1 MVTEQALEGEEARY
15 GERLIQFA
23 SENLVTEILIH
34 PVVSTLAQ
42 CMRNLL
48 SSFTK
53 HRHIIH
59 AGYTFAANGSWALQ
73 DGTFSYTDFA
83 EAFQELEVQR
93 VIRAYENGIT
103 IDLHC
108 SPEGDWTKL
117 PKEQFTKACKVRL
130 NPSDVLTS
138 GSPAINNFINYISPF
153 LIPTSLESL
162 LESSDVVGNIRFSRP
177 TLYVFPGGQ
186 GDAALFGIN
195 GFNMLLDG
203 GYGRKACF
211 WDFVRHL
218 DRLDAVLMTRL
229 NNSNVGGISSVL
241 RRKKQDA
248 LYPQIGHFFCN
259 LQERKALLSPDGDKD
274 RDPLLINLLDEGQEI
289 VSNLRHLHL
298 TPQVCYRD
306 SEPINLYHKVGHGTL
321 DMYILSPAKDSK
333 EVREFLHKWNQSD
346 VRLFANA
353 KSSREFSFPLQ
364 NLVSIAALL
373 VWQPAD
379 PEDTITRILF
389 PGSCP
394 QTKIFE
400 GLDRLKSLEFVK
412 SAVCSEKSLSGTTTK
427 KAALIER
434 IATKD
439 KDKIIADKK
448 ENKMIENNIT
458 EVNIEVKEKTVKKSD
473 STESDKSIKQKKID
487 DHKIENGDKAKPK
500 PRPMKPRSDSQQ
512 RRKPIDKKASPK
524 KIPTENGDVK
534 RPIKPSPIGTPAKSA
549 KDASNRR
556 VIESK
561 VKQPP
566 AAPTKPSAEPKPK
579 VERKPIS
586 RRPKAPKAPISPVK
600 KLVNGVQKPDSIS
613 RKGRLDKEGTTDSST
628 VSTPSVDQESVLKK
642 DISKLTPEELQQL
655 KAQELADLKEEQ
667 EAVKEIEA
675 VFRKGEGIKD
685 TADDENLRKVKDVS
699 IDEEKLE
706 EKEEYLIIEK
716 EVIQQDSMEDK
727 EPKEDETQKLARD
740 SEESEKRRKPS
751 VEEQRVDIESQIN
764 GIVNEAEDIVKSKDE
779 HVEGSKVTSPEDK
792 GDSGD
797 KKLTDEVKDV
807 VESHPDEKVSVN
819 IKSGDTTT
827 APTLPED
834 EKVPLDEI
842 KEDSGHVIEEKHVKE
857 DTKEKDVP
865 MIPPPP
871 KPVET
876 VGKIPS
882 VIGIKLDKHSHIR
895 DIVKTPDEVADL
907 PVHEE
912 ADIEYTQDAKAETEK
927 SNEIVEDKKSEEKA
941 KSKEETKTVES
952 EKDSDELAQEKS
964 KEVVPKMEE
973 ELKHLTDTVI
983 KTELKTDTL
992 EDKAGEDKKVE
1003 DHIPKKDEFDK
1014 KIEMETKSDI
1024 VEKQEEEEREF
1035 NKESTKEKS
1044 PDKHDVVKDAK
1055 KEPQKEDEENGGKA
1069 PDDLKAE
1076 PIQKD
1081 VAEED
1086 KQEVTTGTQLHE
1098 SKTEKPE
1105 SHLEKHLKDESEKLE
1120 TKQMHETVIIEAH
1133 VSKTDK
1139 FDEEKHTR
1147 DVIKE
1152 LKHEAEA
1159 ELGDS
1164 DNKDAKE
1171 YVEKDKPI
1179 KDKTEPCGT
1188 STKEQA
1194 TTHAKDKMHEPTKH
1208 KEEMLESKIEL
1219 ELKESKE
1226 TTKDIED
1233 EVKTDKKDYVEKT
1246 STEKGHADDVS
1257 TKPDEKDK
1265 DKVEHDIE
1273 DVKQEKIKDDW
1284 KLDETK
1290 TTVDNRDRKSPEQE
1304 KDGSK
1309 TPQEVKDHKI
1319 DAGPM
1324 KELERDDE
1332 EHTKEKTDDEKT
1344 EKVHD
1349 TKSDQKL
1356 HEETTKDVIKED
1368 EKKDE
1373 EAEKKLEPQKERDTK
1388 HEPDDYSLEKSG
1400 HMHTELEKAI
1410 VVEAKKEDRKSIDE
1424 GIQNHVEAL
1433 KDSHFEGTKSGSQ
1446 EDITSEKLEKHDKEP
1461 LGEEKQDE
1469 IDTTKQEHKKSISEI
1484 EKIELGRKS
1493 PMDLGRKSPKER
1505 EEDVIKIVASVAEVL
1520 KSDAPLEEFEGK
1532 LPIDTFAS
1540 FTSELRE
1547 THITTLD
1554 SPSAT
1559 NGVKSDITSTFIKE
1573 EKNHEIEPTDR
1584 RSSLLKE
1591 SQDLMM
1597 ATSKMISD
1605 IKTAKT
1611 DEKENEEEVGTV
1623 HRMLVTASSED
1634 GGEEIEI
1641 CPPGS
1646 ITFSRSSES
1655 SGRSSPDH
1663 SQKLSQKSSVIDTV
1677 SESLTTVRTREQEEK
1692 DSGIDDG
1699 KSDVE
1704 LPDQK
1709 STTEKVS
1716 GRESPLKKV
1725 EDASIKTISGKSTP
1739 DKDASIKS
1747 IASGKS
1753 TPDISDLEQSKDT
1766 DEFKKTEEDMSIEA
1780 VEKIEA
1786 ETVAKKDER
1795 PEQKP
1800 EELTKPGDSHTK
1812 EQKEDVKDKK
1822 EDKREEEELGYIR
1835 DTSPKDLDYDANKV
1849 ENDKTP
1855 EKSPSKAHDH
1865 LKKESDIEEE
1875 QLFRKPSLKA
1885 DELLK
1890 KDIQEVQQ
1898 NFFDSDAKDTVIT
1911 DGIDIDETSP
1921 VQISPSDGKPLQ
1933 DEIQECVEKDIKA
1946 EDAKQHAFEAIQEN
1960 FVGDLESKSVKQTD
1974 DFLRKEI
1981 EAEQHD
1987 FVSTVSKDDGAKD
2000 IYKMT
2005 VDEKALGKDTKEEQI
2020 DGDDKVS
2027 YHTLPKAEFPEK
2039 VDPTKA
2045 TGKDESSLVSE
2056 HLREEIKEVQDSFV
2070 DSITKDTT
2078 DEAKTVIESAERID
2092 EKISSKSI
2100 GTKDNMKIEH
2110 KHEDAAKKDMTVA
2123 ENIEEGYKESL
2134 RKSSKAEEA
2143 LKEEIRELQESLKKS
2158 SKTEEMLREEIRDL
2172 QHPTES
2178 KTDKPKDVEQMK
2190 DDTIG
2195 IKEAVEEKPTDKD
2208 LLPRKPSLKADKLL
2222 KDEIQAVQDSF
2233 IASEAKDDE
2242 GEIKSADKDLLPRK
2256 PSLKAEELLKE
2267 EIQEVQESF
2276 VEALAK
2282 DAEIETI
2289 SSEDLLARKP
2299 SLKYD
2304 ELLKKE
2310 IAGVQ
2315 ETFVEAD
2322 AKDAE
2327 AEVKSTDKDVLPR
2340 KPSLK
2345 AGELLKEK
2353 IQKSSDEELLPRKSK
2368 GEELL
2373 KKEIEEMQ
2381 ESVVE
2386 AATKDVEAETKST
2399 DKDLLSRKPSLK
2411 AEELLK
2417 EETQKVQQSFVEAVA
2432 KDAEA
2437 ETKSTDNDLLPR
2449 KSSLKAEELLKKE
2462 IDEVQEP
2469 RVKSVVKDA
2478 EAEITSSEED
2488 EMLRKP
2494 SLKGEELLK
2503 KQIEEVQESFV
2514 EAVSKDAEAEDLLPR
2529 KPSLKDDELVK
2540 KEIQVVQG
2548 PFIEAVAKD
2557 VEAETKSTEEDL
2569 SRKSSLKPDELVK
2582 KEIQGVQ
2589 ESFVEAVAKD
2599 SEAETKSMEK
2609 DLSPRKPSLN
2619 ADELL
2624 KKEILEV
2631 QESFVEAIAKDS
2643 EAETKSTET
2652 DLLPPKPDEL
2662 LKKEIQ
2668 EVQGSFVE
2676 AEVKDAEA
2684 ETKSMEKDL
2693 LPRKP
2698 SLKPDEL
2705 LKKEIQEVQQSFVEG
2720 VAKDAEADTKST
2732 EKDLLHRKPSLKPDD
2747 LLKKET
2753 QEVQESLVEA
2763 VAKHAE
2769 TEIKSTEKDLL
2780 PRKPSLKADELV
2792 NKEIQEVQESF
2803 VEAVVKDAEAETKS
2817 TEKDG
2822 LPRKPS
2828 LKADEVLKK
2837 EIQEVQ
2843 ESFVEA
2849 VAKDSEA
2856 ETKSTDK
2863 DLSRKPSLKADE
2875 LLKKEIQDVQESF
2888 VESVAKDAEAE
2899 TKTTEKDSSRKPSL
2913 KADELLKK
2921 ELQEVQESF
2930 VEAVAK
2936 DSEAETKSTEKD
2948 LLSRKPSL
2956 KADELLKK
2964 EIQEVQESFIEA
2976 VTKDA
2981 EFELKEESH
2990 ADVESPK
2997 KAAAEETKDTT
3008 EVKSST
3014 DRRSSLTSNGLIKDA
3029 KSHQKDERIGTRT
3042 ESEKEQIIK
3051 ADEEIKKA
3059 IKEIQ
3064 DEFIES
3070 VAEDFVIIDR
3080 IKKDDTVAL
3089 EEATVADEFDSK
3101 VKSPSVKETPEKALE
3116 QSAAELA
3123 DTFKNVTDMSKSVM
3137 FDKCETSTI
3146 DPTVVKKDEE
3156 DLEKKAEDIEDAYET
3171 VNALA
3176 KSISFEKLTD
3186 KSHKKDDKI
3195 CVTDGTST
3203 ITTDNVS
3210 ETSQKDGK
3218 LLERHADGTEDSVP
3232 KPEKSIKFEVEEKC
3246 EINKTTKKDEDLL
3259 KERASDI
3266 EDAYE
3271 TVSKLAKT
3279 IPFEKVEDTLHIDK
3293 ETLKKDEKLLEQRA
3307 DDIEDAYD
3315 TVKKLATDISFEK
3328 VDSGSHIDQAVIEH
3342 DEKILEQTAGDVE
3355 KAYDTVTKLSKRIS
3369 FDKVE
3374 DKRGDKDNVPT
3385 DVTKHSTAQ
3394 EQTIVESGKR
3404 VTDETA
3410 VEKVRK
3416 DSISRSRKESLSE
3429 HTHEMDIH
3437 TKSTLEVTHSSSQA
3451 KKLSISDVEI
3461 LLTGDKSAGD
3471 KDISGAATPPT
3482 VPVSPNIKEASSP
3495 EVRYTEYTESDSHF
3509 NVTEQ
3514 MDPMCMSFY
3523 GSLPEDDQADEDI
3536 KEGAVTHLY
3545 EVTKAKFSTP
3555 VLEPVDAGKGQH
3567 GQTED
3572 QPTSSK
3578 DKDSDKSL
3586 GKPLGLPPPPYPTYL
3601 YEITKAKYSTGTDN
3615 EAEVNEEVQSSY
3627 LYREMDMM
3635 NTSFYGSLPTEE
3647 DDIDPLRMWG
3657 KPLGLPSP
3665 APPNDNKGTPK
3676 KERKLPSNVSAK
3688 NKLNDDKKRAESPS
3702 KHNRNKKN
3710 NPIYVDLTYVPHHGN
3725 TYYAYVDFFKRIRA
3739 RYYVFSGIEPSR
3751 EVYNALLEAKQ
3762 TWEDKDLEV
3771 TIIPTYDTDVLG
3783 YWVAENEDLLAKYK
3797 IDLSPSA
3804 SRCTINLQDHETSCS
3819 AYRLE
3824 F

>member
-882 VIGIKLDKHSHIR
+882 VIGI
-895 DIVKTPDEVADL
+895 
-907 PVHEE
+907 
-912 ADIEYTQDAKAETEK
+912 
-927 SNEIVEDKKSEEKA
+927 
-941 KSKEETKTVES
+941 
-952 EKDSDELAQEKS
+952 
-964 KEVVPKMEE
+964 
-973 ELKHLTDTVI
+973 
-983 KTELKTDTL
+983 
-992 EDKAGEDKKVE
+992 
-1003 DHIPKKDEFDK
+1003 
-1014 KIEMETKSDI
+1014 
-1024 VEKQEEEEREF
+1024 
-1035 NKESTKEKS
+1035 
-1044 PDKHDVVKDAK
+1044 
-1055 KEPQKEDEENGGKA
+1055 
-1069 PDDLKAE
+1069 
-1076 PIQKD
+1076 
-1081 VAEED
+1081 
-1086 KQEVTTGTQLHE
+1086 
-1098 SKTEKPE
+1098 
-1105 SHLEKHLKDESEKLE
+1105 
-1120 TKQMHETVIIEAH
+1120 
-1133 VSKTDK
+1133 
-1139 FDEEKHTR
+1139 
-1147 DVIKE
+1147 
-1152 LKHEAEA
+1152 
-1159 ELGDS
+1159 
-1164 DNKDAKE
+1164 
-1171 YVEKDKPI
+1171 
-1179 KDKTEPCGT
+1179 
-1188 STKEQA
+1188 
-1194 TTHAKDKMHEPTKH
+1194 
-1208 KEEMLESKIEL
+1208 
-1219 ELKESKE
+1219 
-1226 TTKDIED
+1226 
-1233 EVKTDKKDYVEKT
+1233 
-1246 STEKGHADDVS
+1246 
-1257 TKPDEKDK
+1257 
-1265 DKVEHDIE
+1265 
-1273 DVKQEKIKDDW
+1273 
-1284 KLDETK
+1284 
-1290 TTVDNRDRKSPEQE
+1290 
-1304 KDGSK
+1304 
-1309 TPQEVKDHKI
+1309 
-1319 DAGPM
+1319 
-1324 KELERDDE
+1324 
-1332 EHTKEKTDDEKT
+1332 
-1344 EKVHD
+1344 
-1349 TKSDQKL
+1349 
-1356 HEETTKDVIKED
+1356 
-1368 EKKDE
+1368 
-1373 EAEKKLEPQKERDTK
+1373 
-1388 HEPDDYSLEKSG
+1388 
-1400 HMHTELEKAI
+1400 
-1410 VVEAKKEDRKSIDE
+1410 
-1424 GIQNHVEAL
+1424 
-1433 KDSHFEGTKSGSQ
+1433 
-1446 EDITSEKLEKHDKEP
+1446 
-1461 LGEEKQDE
+1461 
-1469 IDTTKQEHKKSISEI
+1469 
-1484 EKIELGRKS
+1484 
-1493 PMDLGRKSPKER
+1493 
-1505 EEDVIKIVASVAEVL
+1505 
-1520 KSDAPLEEFEGK
+1520 
-1532 LPIDTFAS
+1532 
-1540 FTSELRE
+1540 
-1547 THITTLD
+1547 
-1554 SPSAT
+1554 
-1559 NGVKSDITSTFIKE
+1559 
-1573 EKNHEIEPTDR
+1573 
-1584 RSSLLKE
+1584 
-1591 SQDLMM
+1591 
-1597 ATSKMISD
+1597 
-1605 IKTAKT
+1605 
-1611 DEKENEEEVGTV
+1611 
-1623 HRMLVTASSED
+1623 
-1634 GGEEIEI
+1634 
-1641 CPPGS
+1641 
-1646 ITFSRSSES
+1646 
-1655 SGRSSPDH
+1655 
-1663 SQKLSQKSSVIDTV
+1663 
-1677 SESLTTVRTREQEEK
+1677 
-1692 DSGIDDG
+1692 DDG

-2417 EETQKVQQSFVEAVA
+2417 EETQKVQQSFVEAVAKDAEAVA

>member
-882 VIGIKLDKHSHIR
+882 VIGI
-895 DIVKTPDEVADL
+895 
-907 PVHEE
+907 
-912 ADIEYTQDAKAETEK
+912 
-927 SNEIVEDKKSEEKA
+927 
-941 KSKEETKTVES
+941 
-952 EKDSDELAQEKS
+952 
-964 KEVVPKMEE
+964 
-973 ELKHLTDTVI
+973 
-983 KTELKTDTL
+983 
-992 EDKAGEDKKVE
+992 
-1003 DHIPKKDEFDK
+1003 
-1014 KIEMETKSDI
+1014 
-1024 VEKQEEEEREF
+1024 
-1035 NKESTKEKS
+1035 
-1044 PDKHDVVKDAK
+1044 
-1055 KEPQKEDEENGGKA
+1055 
-1069 PDDLKAE
+1069 
-1076 PIQKD
+1076 
-1081 VAEED
+1081 
-1086 KQEVTTGTQLHE
+1086 
-1098 SKTEKPE
+1098 
-1105 SHLEKHLKDESEKLE
+1105 
-1120 TKQMHETVIIEAH
+1120 
-1133 VSKTDK
+1133 
-1139 FDEEKHTR
+1139 
-1147 DVIKE
+1147 
-1152 LKHEAEA
+1152 
-1159 ELGDS
+1159 
-1164 DNKDAKE
+1164 
-1171 YVEKDKPI
+1171 
-1179 KDKTEPCGT
+1179 
-1188 STKEQA
+1188 
-1194 TTHAKDKMHEPTKH
+1194 
-1208 KEEMLESKIEL
+1208 
-1219 ELKESKE
+1219 
-1226 TTKDIED
+1226 
-1233 EVKTDKKDYVEKT
+1233 
-1246 STEKGHADDVS
+1246 
-1257 TKPDEKDK
+1257 
-1265 DKVEHDIE
+1265 
-1273 DVKQEKIKDDW
+1273 
-1284 KLDETK
+1284 
-1290 TTVDNRDRKSPEQE
+1290 
-1304 KDGSK
+1304 
-1309 TPQEVKDHKI
+1309 
-1319 DAGPM
+1319 
-1324 KELERDDE
+1324 
-1332 EHTKEKTDDEKT
+1332 
-1344 EKVHD
+1344 
-1349 TKSDQKL
+1349 
-1356 HEETTKDVIKED
+1356 
-1368 EKKDE
+1368 
-1373 EAEKKLEPQKERDTK
+1373 
-1388 HEPDDYSLEKSG
+1388 
-1400 HMHTELEKAI
+1400 
-1410 VVEAKKEDRKSIDE
+1410 
-1424 GIQNHVEAL
+1424 
-1433 KDSHFEGTKSGSQ
+1433 
-1446 EDITSEKLEKHDKEP
+1446 
-1461 LGEEKQDE
+1461 
-1469 IDTTKQEHKKSISEI
+1469 
-1484 EKIELGRKS
+1484 
-1493 PMDLGRKSPKER
+1493 
-1505 EEDVIKIVASVAEVL
+1505 
-1520 KSDAPLEEFEGK
+1520 
-1532 LPIDTFAS
+1532 
-1540 FTSELRE
+1540 
-1547 THITTLD
+1547 
-1554 SPSAT
+1554 
-1559 NGVKSDITSTFIKE
+1559 
-1573 EKNHEIEPTDR
+1573 
-1584 RSSLLKE
+1584 
-1591 SQDLMM
+1591 
-1597 ATSKMISD
+1597 
-1605 IKTAKT
+1605 
-1611 DEKENEEEVGTV
+1611 
-1623 HRMLVTASSED
+1623 
-1634 GGEEIEI
+1634 
-1641 CPPGS
+1641 
-1646 ITFSRSSES
+1646 
-1655 SGRSSPDH
+1655 
-1663 SQKLSQKSSVIDTV
+1663 
-1677 SESLTTVRTREQEEK
+1677 
-1692 DSGIDDG
+1692 DDG

-2208 LLPRKPSLKADKLL
+2208 LLP
-2222 KDEIQAVQDSF
+2222 
-2233 IASEAKDDE
+2233 
-2242 GEIKSADKDLLPRK
+2242 
-2256 PSLKAEELLKE
+2256 
-2267 EIQEVQESF
+2267 
-2276 VEALAK
+2276 
-2282 DAEIETI
+2282 
-2289 SSEDLLARKP
+2289 
-2299 SLKYD
+2299 
-2304 ELLKKE
+2304 
-2310 IAGVQ
+2310 
-2315 ETFVEAD
+2315 
-2322 AKDAE
+2322 
-2327 AEVKSTDKDVLPR
+2327 
-2340 KPSLK
+2340 
-2345 AGELLKEK
+2345 
-2353 IQKSSDEELLPRKSK
+2353 
-2368 GEELL
+2368 
-2373 KKEIEEMQ
+2373 
-2381 ESVVE
+2381 
-2386 AATKDVEAETKST
+2386 
-2399 DKDLLSRKPSLK
+2399 RKPSLK